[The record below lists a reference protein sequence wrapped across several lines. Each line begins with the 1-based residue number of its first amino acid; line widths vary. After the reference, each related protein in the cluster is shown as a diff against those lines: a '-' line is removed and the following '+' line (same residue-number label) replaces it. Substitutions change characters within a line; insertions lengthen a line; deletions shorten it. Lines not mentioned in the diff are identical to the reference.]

1 MTEKCGEV
9 VIRDA
14 VLTDAERIREIY
26 DHYVRHTAIS
36 FEYETPTREEMRER
50 MHRTMTRFPY
60 LAAERDG
67 VVQGYAYA
75 GPFKE
80 RAAYDWCCE
89 LSIYL
94 AQDARKCGMGRRLY
108 AAMEERLRDMG
119 VLNLYAC
126 ITCPDREDEYVTRNS
141 MEFHSHLGFRQV
153 AGVPQLRLQ
162 VRALVQHDLDGEND
176 RRAPAGSAA
185 GGAVSGDKG
194 RDGPDGA
201 RLELMHRPELADA
214 GSAAAPIRRFLWR
227 AARRWM
233 R

>member
-14 VLTDAERIREIY
+14 VLTDAERKRDIY

-50 MHRTMTRFPY
+50 MHRTMARFPY

-119 VLNLYAC
+119 VLNLDAC
-126 ITCPDREDEYVTRNS
+126 IT
-141 MEFHSHLGFRQV
+141 
-153 AGVPQLRLQ
+153 
-162 VRALVQHDLDGEND
+162 
-176 RRAPAGSAA
+176 
-185 GGAVSGDKG
+185 
-194 RDGPDGA
+194 
-201 RLELMHRPELADA
+201 
-214 GSAAAPIRRFLWR
+214 
-227 AARRWM
+227 
-233 R
+233 

>member
-36 FEYETPTREEMRER
+36 FEYETPTPEEMRER
-50 MHRTMTRFPY
+50 MHRTMARFPY

-153 AGVPQLRLQ
+153 AEFRSCGLLLWQPNPHFCL
-162 VRALVQHDLDGEND
+162 LVQKQARVGRCRQRGCAHTAFSLES
-176 RRAPAGSAA
+176 RE
-185 GGAVSGDKG
+185 AV
-194 RDGPDGA
+194 
-201 RLELMHRPELADA
+201 DA
-214 GSAAAPIRRFLWR
+214 LTQ
-227 AARRWM
+227 
-233 R
+233 

>member
-14 VLTDAERIREIY
+14 VLTDVERIREIY
-26 DHYVRHTAIS
+26 DYYVRHTAIS

-50 MHRTMTRFPY
+50 MRRTMARFPY

-153 AGVPQLRLQ
+153 AEFRSCGYKFGRWYNMIWMEKMI
-162 VRALVQHDLDGEND
+162 GE
-176 RRAPAGSAA
+176 
-185 GGAVSGDKG
+185 
-194 RDGPDGA
+194 
-201 RLELMHRPELADA
+201 HRPD
-214 GSAAAPIRRFLWR
+214 
-227 AARRWM
+227 
-233 R
+233 

>member
-14 VLTDAERIREIY
+14 VLTDVERIREIY
-26 DHYVRHTAIS
+26 DHYVRYTAIS

-50 MHRTMTRFPY
+50 MHRTMARFPY
-60 LAAERDG
+60 LVAERDG

-153 AGVPQLRLQ
+153 AEFRREEGRLLPENLDYNAIGGLRLEARQ
-162 VRALVQHDLDGEND
+162 KLSEIRPLSLGQAGRISGVSPADL
-176 RRAPAGSAA
+176 
-185 GGAVSGDKG
+185 AVLMIW
-194 RDGPDGA
+194 
-201 RLELMHRPELADA
+201 LEQN
-214 GSAAAPIRRFLWR
+214 GC
-227 AARRWM
+227 
-233 R
+233 

>member
-75 GPFKE
+75 GPFK
-80 RAAYDWCCE
+80 
-89 LSIYL
+89 
-94 AQDARKCGMGRRLY
+94 
-108 AAMEERLRDMG
+108 
-119 VLNLYAC
+119 
-126 ITCPDREDEYVTRNS
+126 
-141 MEFHSHLGFRQV
+141 
-153 AGVPQLRLQ
+153 
-162 VRALVQHDLDGEND
+162 
-176 RRAPAGSAA
+176 
-185 GGAVSGDKG
+185 
-194 RDGPDGA
+194 
-201 RLELMHRPELADA
+201 
-214 GSAAAPIRRFLWR
+214 
-227 AARRWM
+227 
-233 R
+233 

>member
-36 FEYETPTREEMRER
+36 FEYETPTPEEMRER
-50 MHRTMTRFPY
+50 MHRTMARFPY

-108 AAMEERLRDMG
+108 AAMEERTK
-119 VLNLYAC
+119 LYAAGDKEGIDALEKRLLAQNAEHKDWAC
-126 ITCPDREDEYVTRNS
+126 TEEMMKLTRDGKALYMHCLPADITGLSCEEGEVDNSVFDRYIVPLYKQAS
-141 MEFHSHLGFRQV
+141 YKPYIIAAMIFMSQV
-153 AGVPQLRLQ
+153 KDP
-162 VRALVQHDLDGEND
+162 VRALMAMDEGTGK
-176 RRAPAGSAA
+176 RKS
-185 GGAVSGDKG
+185 
-194 RDGPDGA
+194 
-201 RLELMHRPELADA
+201 
-214 GSAAAPIRRFLWR
+214 F
-227 AARRWM
+227 
-233 R
+233 

>member
-36 FEYETPTREEMRER
+36 FEYETPTPEEMRER
-50 MHRTMTRFPY
+50 MHRTMARFPY

-67 VVQGYAYA
+67 VVQVYAYA

-153 AGVPQLRLQ
+153 AEFRSCGYKFGRWYNMIWMEKMI
-162 VRALVQHDLDGEND
+162 GE
-176 RRAPAGSAA
+176 
-185 GGAVSGDKG
+185 
-194 RDGPDGA
+194 
-201 RLELMHRPELADA
+201 HRPDQPPVVPYPETR
-214 GSAAAPIRRFLWR
+214 GGTVRTVRGWS
-227 AARRWM
+227 
-233 R
+233 